1 MMQNFKTIKGGIDM
15 RPEEREKWLKQ
26 ITLIR
31 KKTEELKKLNDNKG
45 DKNEHL

>member
-1 MMQNFKTIKGGIDM
+1 M

-31 KKTEELKKLNDNKG
+31 EITEELKKLNDIKE
-45 DKNEHL
+45 NEYGKEYL